1 MSDPRPLIAQK
12 GSYPM
17 AVEAGK
23 SYWWCAS
30 SKSQSQSFCGGS
42 HKGGGFNTI
51 EFKTTGDGQVWFC
64 GCKQRANTPR
74 CDGTHNTL

>member
-23 SYWWCAS
+23 SYWWCACG
-30 SKSQSQSFCGGS
+30 KSRAAFCDGS
-42 HKGGGFNTI
+42 HKGSGFNPI
-51 EFKTTGDGQVWFC
+51 EFMATGDGQVLWLQA
-64 GCKQRANTPR
+64 QRQQAALR
-74 CDGTHNTL
+74 RHA